1 MQRVQLP
8 RKKQKSKKNPDR
20 LIRELE
26 RSEERL
32 QEWLDLSHENVMLLR
47 ADPMAALRKAGLD
60 MEDDIMLELE
70 MIMTGIARKLK

>member
-1 MQRVQLP
+1 MA
-8 RKKQKSKKNPDR
+8 RKKKKSKKDSDR

-32 QEWLDLSHENVMLLR
+32 QHWLELSPENLLLFR
-47 ADPMAALRKAGLD
+47 ADPMQALRKAGLD

-70 MIMTGIARKLK
+70 TIMADIARKLK